1 MPKPKPNPTRRP
13 PLQAALSLSCVG
25 LLTRRRALPRLLC
38 ALALLLLGVDL
49 FLRLNAG
56 VTRSLSRSLSPEPK
70 PSPNAQGFG
79 RKGAALHGQGRFDK
93 AIAAYEDGLKI

>member
-1 MPKPKPNPTRRP
+1 MEPPDPSRSLNPSPDPKPKPKPKPNPNPKRRP

-56 VTRSLSRSLSPEPK
+56 VTRSRSLSPEP
-70 PSPNAQGFG
+70 
-79 RKGAALHGQGRFDK
+79 
-93 AIAAYEDGLKI
+93 